1 MAILETVNANPLNFY
16 VRRGSCGAGA
26 GAGGRC
32 LSIGGRRGARRVPG
46 RALARHLRAA
56 VVWRH
61 RVRSKQAVA
70 IKPYLPSRVVLAQ
83 EFIIVSTTGR
93 IVSSWLTGATMSLTH
108 QYPGQYASFGGDLC
122 ADPYDDGGNIC
133 GIAGTSTVSTGDAY
147 TVVFPGG
154 AYGATEVSTVYY
166 VNRMGGTAGRITAGD
181 GVISLLTPTNS
192 LWNYASITSAGTVS
206 EFSFSTSLAPVYPE
220 VGDPLQAAY
229 ASTWVRY
236 VRLAAAPGNCLG
248 FKELFVL
255 DNTLTNVAL
264 LKATNASAQTSGAA
278 AANGV
283 DGVIEYDD
291 ATTTYLTQDAACD
304 GSGWWQVDLGG
315 VYNVSML
322 LLWNRYFPS
331 TVPSMASRMQN
342 ATVTL
347 LNAYGAAV
355 GNVVLTGNA
364 VQNISVSLYPPSP
377 SATPTRSASAT
388 ASTTGTPTASLSGGA
403 TASATMTST
412 PTASGSPTTT
422 ASPSQ
427 TPSASAT
434 PPSSYPYQAIVQT
447 VNSNALNFV
456 VRRGV
461 VRAGRRVNERVIG

>member
-1 MAILETVNANPLNFY
+1 L
-16 VRRGSCGAGA
+16 AG
-26 GAGGRC
+26 
-32 LSIGGRRGARRVPG
+32 
-46 RALARHLRAA
+46 
-56 VVWRH
+56 
-61 RVRSKQAVA
+61 
-70 IKPYLPSRVVLAQ
+70 
-83 EFIIVSTTGR
+83 
-93 IVSSWLTGATMSLTH
+93 
-108 QYPGQYASFGGDLC
+108 
-122 ADPYDDGGNIC
+122 
-133 GIAGTSTVSTGDAY
+133 
-147 TVVFPGG
+147 
-154 AYGATEVSTVYY
+154 
-166 VNRMGGTAGRITAGD
+166 
-181 GVISLLTPTNS
+181 
-192 LWNYASITSAGTVS
+192 
-206 EFSFSTSLAPVYPE
+206 
-220 VGDPLQAAY
+220 
-229 ASTWVRY
+229 VRY
-236 VRLAAAPGNCLG
+236 VRLINAPANYLM
-248 FKELFVL
+248 FREVMVF
-255 DNTLTNVAL
+255 DSTWTNVAL
-264 LKATNASAQTSGAA
+264 GKPATASAQVTGDPTAYAA
-278 AANGV
+278 AMGNNGV
-283 DGVIEYDD
+283 IDFDNGVSGDMVYCSNYLNAGD
-291 ATTTYLTQDAACD
+291 A
-304 GSGWWQVDLGG
+304 WWQVDLGG